1 MIKDKDYYRIL
12 FNRYA
17 DNDCSPEE
25 AREILDYIQQHS
37 SDRILLEQIKSTFEG
52 FIEET
57 SIEQTAEWS
66 KNIRQKLSNN
76 IQPAAKIIP
85 LYKKW
90 LPRVAAALI
99 ILTGSIAFYKFNS
112 KSSVKYVVSEV
123 KAPEIITSPTEILP
137 GKDKALLTLSDGSVI
152 VLDETKNGNIAI
164 QGNTAVNK
172 RNNELIYDAS
182 GISTAAPGEIT
193 FNTIT
198 TPKGGQY
205 QVVLPDGSKV
215 WLNAASTLRFPT
227 MFTPTTRNVELKG
240 EGYFEVAKDAA
251 KPFHVKINSMEI
263 EVLGTHFN
271 VMGYDNETAL
281 KTTLLEGAVKI
292 NYGTAAKILKPG
304 QQAKIEN
311 TTGNINIIP
320 ADIEQAVAWK
330 NGSFLFVNED
340 IKSIMRQL
348 SRWYDIEVAYEGKE
362 KERYFSGEVSRNVS
376 LSQALKI
383 LDFSNVK
390 FRINEKKMVVIY

>member
-1 MIKDKDYYRIL
+1 
-12 FNRYA
+12 
-17 DNDCSPEE
+17 
-25 AREILDYIQQHS
+25 
-37 SDRILLEQIKSTFEG
+37 
-52 FIEET
+52 
-57 SIEQTAEWS
+57 
-66 KNIRQKLSNN
+66 
-76 IQPAAKIIP
+76 
-85 LYKKW
+85 
-90 LPRVAAALI
+90 
-99 ILTGSIAFYKFNS
+99 
-112 KSSVKYVVSEV
+112 
-123 KAPEIITSPTEILP
+123 
-137 GKDKALLTLSDGSVI
+137 
-152 VLDETKNGNIAI
+152 
-164 QGNTAVNK
+164 
-172 RNNELIYDAS
+172 
-182 GISTAAPGEIT
+182 
-193 FNTIT
+193 
-198 TPKGGQY
+198 
-205 QVVLPDGSKV
+205 
-215 WLNAASTLRFPT
+215 
-227 MFTPTTRNVELKG
+227 
-240 EGYFEVAKDAA
+240 
-251 KPFHVKINSMEI
+251 
-263 EVLGTHFN
+263 
-271 VMGYDNETAL
+271 MGYDNETAL